1 MRRIYAFF
9 CALFCAFALF
19 ANDVTGFVALE
30 FGGNKT
36 SYLIKNVQHV
46 DINNMPDGKA
56 EMSVLRKDG
65 VSMPNVRTL
74 IFTDE
79 LLFQIQFVNYDGTV
93 LQSSEMSEGEM
104 PTYTGATPTREST
117 AQYIYTFNGWEPTM
131 SPVVD
136 NVTYTATYSQQT
148 QKYTIQFVNYDG
160 TVLQSD
166 VLEYGAMPSFKGENP
181 TKSSTAQYA
190 YAFTGW
196 DSEPTVVTESKVFTA
211 MYSSTVNSYT
221 VSFVNDNGDVL
232 QSSQLAYGATP
243 VYNGATPEKAATAE
257 FTYTFKGWSPAI
269 TMVEGAQTYTA
280 TYSSV
285 KKQYEVIYKNEDGTV
300 LQRSDV
306 TYGETP
312 KYNGATPTK
321 PATAEF
327 TYTFKGWS
335 PAITMVEGA
344 QTYTATYSSVKNQY
358 EVVFQNE
365 DGTELQ
371 RSNVTYGE
379 TPKYIG
385 EIPTKAA
392 TAEFTYTFAGWSP
405 AISVVTGAQ
414 TYTATYSSIKNQY
427 EVIFQ
432 NEDGTELQR
441 SNVTYGETPKY
452 NGETPTKA
460 ATAEF
465 TYTFAGWSP
474 AISVVTG
481 PQTYTATFNAVK
493 NQYEVIFQN
502 EDGTELQRSNVTY
515 GETPK
520 YNGETPV
527 KEATAEFTYTFK
539 GWSPAITVVEGAQT
553 YTATYSSVKNQY
565 EVVFQNEDGT
575 ELQRSNVTYGETP
588 KYNGETPTK
597 ATTAEFTYTFAGWS
611 PSITSVT
618 GAQTYTAT
626 YSSVKNQYE
635 VIFQNED
642 GTELQRS
649 NVTYGETPKYNG
661 ETPTKAATA
670 EFTYTFA
677 GWSPAITVVEGAQT
691 YTATYSSVK
700 NQYEV
705 IFQNEDGT
713 ELQRSNV
720 TYGETPKYNGETPV
734 KEATAEFTYTFAG
747 WSPAITS
754 VTGAQTYTATFNA
767 VKNQYE
773 VIFQN
778 EDGTELQRGNVTYG
792 ETPKYNGETPVKEAT
807 AEFTYTF
814 AGWSPAIT
822 VVEGA
827 QTYTATYSSVKNQ
840 YEVIFKNEDGTEL
853 QRGNVTYG
861 ETPKY
866 NGETPT
872 KAATAEFTYTFA
884 GWSPSITVVEGAQ
897 TYTATYSSVKNQYE
911 VIFQNEDGAELQRSN
926 VTYGETPV
934 YIGETPVKAATAEFT
949 YTFAGWSPAITIVE
963 GAKVY
968 TATYSSVKNQYE
980 IIFQNE
986 DGTELQRSNVT
997 YGETPVYSGETP
1009 TKAATAEYT
1018 YTFAGWSPAITV
1030 VEGAQT
1036 YTATYSSVKNQYEVI
1051 FQNEDGTELQRSNV
1065 TYGETPVYAGATPI
1079 KDATAEF
1086 TYTFA
1091 GWSPSITVV
1100 EGAQTYTATYSSVKN
1115 QYEVIFQNED
1125 GTELQRSNVT
1135 YGETPKYT
1143 GETPIKASTQEIT
1156 YTFAGWSP
1164 TISVVTNTQTYTA
1177 TYTAVINKYTL
1188 TAIPQHEVMGVVT
1201 GSGTYDY
1208 GTQVVVIAT
1217 PKFGYDFDKWDN
1229 GLTEKEIIIEI
1240 VSDLTVIALF
1250 TENYCEQHATPEIP
1264 TIEVQ
1269 PIAVWGSKL
1278 NLTESDNA
1286 IKEAIS
1292 QQEGKIAEIKES
1304 WWEVNFNGEWET
1316 YNGQIVPKQ
1325 ETIKVR
1331 FALTTICDKT
1341 AKGEAETLIVQC
1353 PNPENTEACKNAPS
1367 VNKYDW
1373 LLMLNVNEIK
1383 AQGYVFEEKDV
1394 TWYRIT
1400 DNGNPQVVGNGYSYT
1415 IDRSLLGTGDYYA
1428 RIELPTQTNDVACKC
1443 IYGTQTYSF
1452 DGDVLP
1458 TPMLMPSIVGP
1469 NERVEV
1475 LNLPMGN
1482 AEIKVYDK
1490 VGKIYYSIESNGR
1503 SKVEFLSQDLPGQYL
1518 VEVKTPATKVTLKYV
1533 VR

>member
-1 MRRIYAFF
+1 MLRFYAIMLAFVMS
-9 CALFCAFALF
+9 FALF
-19 ANDVTGFVALE
+19 ANDVTGFIALE
-30 FGGNKT
+30 YGGAQS
-36 SYLIKNVQHV
+36 SYQIKNVKHV
-46 DINNMPDGKA
+46 DVNNISSTEA
-56 EMSVLRKDG
+56 EMIVQRKDG
-65 VSMPNVRTL
+65 TSQPNVRTL
-74 IFTDE
+74 IFTNSI
-79 LLFQIQFVNYDGTV
+79 FYTVKFVNEDGTV
-93 LQSSEMSEGEM
+93 LQTSELSEGET
-104 PTYTGATPTREST
+104 PVYSGATPTK
-117 AQYIYTFNGWEPTM
+117 N
-131 SPVVD
+131 
-136 NVTYTATYSQQT
+136 
-148 QKYTIQFVNYDG
+148 
-160 TVLQSD
+160 
-166 VLEYGAMPSFKGENP
+166 
-181 TKSSTAQYA
+181 
-190 YAFTGW
+190 
-196 DSEPTVVTESKVFTA
+196 
-211 MYSSTVNSYT
+211 
-221 VSFVNDNGDVL
+221 
-232 QSSQLAYGATP
+232 
-243 VYNGATPEKAATAE
+243 ATAE
-257 FTYTFKGWSPAI
+257 FTYTFVGWTPAI
-269 TMVEGAQTYTA
+269 T
-280 TYSSV
+280 S
-285 KKQYEVIYKNEDGTV
+285 
-300 LQRSDV
+300 
-306 TYGETP
+306 
-312 KYNGATPTK
+312 
-321 PATAEF
+321 
-327 TYTFKGWS
+327 
-335 PAITMVEGA
+335 
-344 QTYTATYSSVKNQY
+344 
-358 EVVFQNE
+358 
-365 DGTELQ
+365 
-371 RSNVTYGE
+371 
-379 TPKYIG
+379 
-385 EIPTKAA
+385 
-392 TAEFTYTFAGWSP
+392 
-405 AISVVTGAQ
+405 VTGTQ
-414 TYTATYSSIKNQY
+414 I
-427 EVIFQ
+427 
-432 NEDGTELQR
+432 
-441 SNVTYGETPKY
+441 
-452 NGETPTKA
+452 
-460 ATAEF
+460 
-465 TYTFAGWSP
+465 
-474 AISVVTG
+474 
-481 PQTYTATFNAVK
+481 YTATFNAVK
-493 NQYEVIFQN
+493 NQYEIIFKN
-502 EDGTELQRSNVTY
+502 EDGTVLQRGNVAYGVTPQY
-515 GETPK
+515 TGETPTK
-520 YNGETPV
+520 A
-527 KEATAEFTYTFK
+527 ATAEFSYTFA

-565 EVVFQNEDGT
+565 E
-575 ELQRSNVTYGETP
+575 
-588 KYNGETPTK
+588 
-597 ATTAEFTYTFAGWS
+597 
-611 PSITSVT
+611 I
-618 GAQTYTAT
+618 
-626 YSSVKNQYE
+626 
-635 VIFQNED
+635 IFQNED

-677 GWSPAITVVEGAQT
+677 GWSPAITIVEGVQT

-700 NQYEV
+700 NQYEVVFQNEDGTELQRSNVTYGETPVYSGTVPTKEATAEFTYTFKGWSPAITVVEGAQTYTATFNSTRNEYEV

-747 WSPAITS
+747 WSPAIS
-754 VTGAQTYTATFNA
+754 AVTGAQTYTATFTT
-767 VKNQYE
+767 VK
-773 VIFQN
+773 
-778 EDGTELQRGNVTYG
+778 
-792 ETPKYNGETPVKEAT
+792 K
-807 AEFTYTF
+807 
-814 AGWSPAIT
+814 
-822 VVEGA
+822 
-827 QTYTATYSSVKNQ
+827 
-840 YEVIFKNEDGTEL
+840 
-853 QRGNVTYG
+853 
-861 ETPKY
+861 
-866 NGETPT
+866 
-872 KAATAEFTYTFA
+872 
-884 GWSPSITVVEGAQ
+884 
-897 TYTATYSSVKNQYE
+897 
-911 VIFQNEDGAELQRSN
+911 
-926 VTYGETPV
+926 
-934 YIGETPVKAATAEFT
+934 
-949 YTFAGWSPAITIVE
+949 
-963 GAKVY
+963 
-968 TATYSSVKNQYE
+968 QYE

-997 YGETPVYSGETP
+997 YGETPKYNGATP
-1009 TKAATAEYT
+1009 TKAATAEFT
-1018 YTFAGWSPAITV
+1018 YTFAGWSPAITM

-1065 TYGETPVYAGATPI
+1065 TYGETPVYNGETPA
-1079 KDATAEF
+1079 KAATAEF

-1091 GWSPSITVV
+1091 SWSPAITMV
-1100 EGAQTYTATYSSVKN
+1100 EGAQIYTATYSSVKN

-1135 YGETPKYT
+1135 YGETPKYNGAT
-1143 GETPIKASTQEIT
+1143 PTKAATAEFTYTFAGWSPAITVVEGVQTYTATYSSVKNQYEVIFQNEDDTELQRSNVTYGETPVYNGETPVKDATAEFTYTFAGWSPSITAVTGAQTYTATYSSVKKQYEVIFKNEDGTVLQRSNVTYGETPVYNGATPTKPATAEFTYPFADWSPSITAVTGAQIYTATYSSVKKQYEVIFKNEDGTELQRSNVTYGETPVYSGTVPTKEATAEFTYTFKGWSPAITVVEGAQTYTATFNSTRNEYEVIFQNEDGTELQRSNVTYGEAPKYNGATPTKAATAEFTYTFAGWSPAITMVEGTQTYTATYTSVKNQYEVVFQNEDGTELQRSNVAYGETPVYSGATPTKPATAEFT

-1164 TISVVTNTQTYTA
+1164 TISPVTGSQTYTA
-1177 TYTAVINKYTL
+1177 TYSSVKKKYTL
-1188 TAIPQHEVMGVVT
+1188 TAKPQENAMGVVT

-1208 GTQVVVIAT
+1208 GTQVVVTAT

-1229 GLTEKEIIIEI
+1229 GLTEKEIIIEL
-1240 VSDLTVIALF
+1240 VSDSTVIALF

-1264 TIEVQ
+1264 TMEVQ

-1278 NLTESDNA
+1278 NLTDSENV